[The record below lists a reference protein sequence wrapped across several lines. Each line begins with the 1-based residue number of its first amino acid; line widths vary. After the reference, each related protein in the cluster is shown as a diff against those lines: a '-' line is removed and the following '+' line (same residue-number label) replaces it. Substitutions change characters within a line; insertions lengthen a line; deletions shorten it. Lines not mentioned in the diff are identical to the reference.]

1 MDLQA
6 DIAKIGSEL
15 ERRNDAELIKVIY
28 GILELNE
35 KNEDPEVNETTRKRL
50 VDQALRAEE
59 EIKQGKGISPE
70 EARRKMLL
78 HIGR

>member
-15 ERRNDAELIKVIY
+15 ERRNDAELIKAIY
-28 GILELNE
+28 NILEINE
-35 KNEDPEVNETTRKRL
+35 KNAEPEVNEATRKRL
-50 VDQALRAEE
+50 IDQALRAEE
-59 EIKQGKGISPE
+59 EIKQGKGGSPE

-78 HIGR
+78 HIRR